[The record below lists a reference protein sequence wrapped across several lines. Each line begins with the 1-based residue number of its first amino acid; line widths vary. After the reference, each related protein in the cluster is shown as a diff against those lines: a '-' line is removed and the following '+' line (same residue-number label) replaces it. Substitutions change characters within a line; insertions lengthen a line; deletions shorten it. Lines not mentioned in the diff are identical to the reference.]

1 MIRNS
6 RTFDRALSL
15 ITLMA
20 IVMASFPVF
29 PRVAEAASVTGLVEL
44 MPNPDNGVG
53 DGNGEWL
60 RVTNTGTSSLDITGW
75 QIEDAQAFSYTFGSV
90 ILLPSD
96 EYVVC
101 ANASTTLNGGITC
114 DDEWGG
120 GGTWNNGAGGDT
132 LTLLDDSSVE
142 VVSFSYTDPADE
154 QIFSQA
160 FSYDATPVPECS
172 SEDDVDLTTFD
183 TFSLASV
190 NGQNDWSSTGP
201 YDQEVVENTYGF
213 EEFGCKSLRIS
224 NAVTTGAFGDQTFAA
239 PTTGAAGEST
249 VASNNHFEAQF
260 DIASTM
266 PELQSGLVLSVSPDD
281 GNGSRMSYLSFTD
294 TADGIDVVFYDV
306 TNAGPFPSTT
316 TWNATEVATLDRDE
330 SHTIKF
336 VMDFVDGP
344 ANDVVKIYI
353 NNVLVHT
360 GTSWED
366 YYRYDSEQTGNGNA
380 LFPVDTLIFRAG
392 GTAVPANDENGFLFD
407 NMSLLVSEGEPDTK
421 VLVDVLVTPS
431 DLIEAADVPTMYDE
445 QESWFFYNDETDT
458 IDNTLGSF
466 VDGPDTAPLGDG
478 SVEISVSGT
487 QRRNLATY
495 QFSGTKLEDITDLE
509 FSTYNPSAG
518 NGGSSDRSAYL
529 NFNVDF
535 TGADTWQK
543 RLVYLPSQNGTVDQN
558 DWQEWDAID
567 GGDALWS
574 WSGFAAN
581 GNKWPDNNTNEYR
594 TWDDLLASFPNIAV
608 RTTDSWLGLRVGE
621 PYSDG
626 YTENID
632 KFVIG
637 IDTGT
642 TTTITTYDFD
652 PEQTSTVEICKM
664 NEDRDRLYGWTLM
677 LLGDKVETVNVPSTG
692 TEVFSANNLDGD
704 YAFIANGSYIYR
716 PGYMGSTTDAAYSMR
731 TDGNDPID
739 PTGHPFDPWVR
750 VNDFN
755 SPYQGY
761 LGITVDGALGA
772 TDWGNIFNPLH
783 EYALQYNG
791 EGTPAG
797 FKIVDSAYGDNSGS
811 LTVDIYEGYVDVTGE
826 DGCVTFEDVPYG
838 DYVVDEIMKDGWF
851 NVSGLG
857 KVTVDGEEETFNVVN
872 TDEAPQP
879 TSSVQICKIDE
890 SETALPGWTLMLRGD
905 EVDDLEVPA
914 NTMAGVDST
923 SLEGGMSYLAHVS
936 GTWLNNREPDNHV
949 DAEYSTEDGWA
960 TYMDGFTGYGANIL
974 ELQVAENF
982 MNWGAYNEDH
992 EYTASFVPGTDG
1004 PVNFRIFDGNDPTP
1018 EAGWYA
1024 DNSGSLDVT
1033 IEEGYVG
1040 VTGDTGCVTFEN
1052 VPYGTYEVDEIMQEG
1067 WSNISGLDEVIVD
1080 GEEEVFT
1087 VKNQTPEPPRMC
1099 SVTVVSDEDNEVEE
1113 TGDNAVEAWA
1123 HAAWTAI
1130 IDGAEWIWGSEYV
1143 TNPAVT
1149 EVQTF
1154 VKEFEWSGG
1163 VASSSLVIA
1172 TDNYYE
1178 VYLNGDF
1185 VASSTENSL
1194 FTDANK
1200 DTIDV
1205 SSFVEV
1211 GNNTLEIKVTN
1222 LGVPGSSPTSNPAGL
1237 KYNLTVVSDETGE
1250 DCMFAPEADLEIT
1263 RPETEDQVLSG
1274 EYTFEAE
1281 YVDADSD
1288 ADPVQWAIR
1297 AGTCNSGS
1305 SNIVAGNVDQF
1316 SGASSTPYMW
1326 NGASFSSTIDMSDW
1340 EEGKYCFVVNPTE
1353 DSAPYFRET
1362 RWFTLEHPEPTQCLI
1377 VSDTST
1383 LVVDNNDFA
1392 VETWDEHNNWTH
1404 DINGATWIWDSFYV
1418 EDPEATTTRTFKETF
1433 NVTEVGAAELDIA
1446 ADNTYTVYING
1457 DQVVER
1463 LNANN
1468 YQTPDEYDVT
1478 SFIDEGDNELE
1489 IIVTNI
1495 GTDDSIAKSNPAGL
1509 LFRLEIETDGGQ
1521 CLSTTEPDE
1530 GEPEPTPTYEVFGF
1544 AWDDENENGIKDE
1557 DESYLPGVSVTIGN
1571 GTTSAA
1577 TTTDAGG
1584 RYYFMSTPGSWTLSA
1599 VLSDWNLTYP
1609 DTDDGNHEVTV
1620 VATTTGAFD
1629 FGFNEDSGGGGGGS
1643 RTAGNDDDGNDG
1655 PDGQVAGTSTTF
1667 GVGGGIDLWEDLR
1680 NEIGNSGG
1688 PFGSVLGATAEA
1700 QELDATTTIE
1710 VGDDEA
1716 TPSEDDE
1723 ENTSA
1728 PWKNWLCDYLWL
1740 LPLLWIIVSAL
1751 AYWRKESYEDP
1762 RAMLWTQIIF
1772 GAVAFILLVTY
1783 FIWEVPCAWVPSA
1796 IVAIGSAV
1804 MSYYGKE

>member
-6 RTFDRALSL
+6 HTFDRALSL

-29 PRVAEAASVTGLVEL
+29 PRVAEAADTIFEDGFENNPAFTSPAWTADPQWGATGSSAHSGSKKAKVEGSDTDADVLETTIDTSGYEDITLSFWYRYEGLEDDDTVLVEWF
-44 MPNPDNGVG
+44 
-53 DGNGEWL
+53 DG
-60 RVTNTGTSSLDITGW
+60 SS
-75 QIEDAQAFSYTFGSV
+75 
-90 ILLPSD
+90 
-96 EYVVC
+96 
-101 ANASTTLNGGITC
+101 
-114 DDEWGG
+114 
-120 GGTWNNGAGGDT
+120 WNNVESFVGQAGDADDVLVWTQLSEVLPAGAEDNPSFAIRFTSEMDAGNDQFF
-132 LTLLDDSSVE
+132 LDD
-142 VVSFSYTDPADE
+142 VVIDGEEIVDGPA
-154 QIFSQA
+154 
-160 FSYDATPVPECS
+160 VPECS

-260 DIASTM
+260 DIASTK
-266 PELQSGLVLSVSPDD
+266 PELQSGLALSVSPDD

-306 TNAGPFPSTT
+306 TNTGPLPSTT

-353 NNVLVHT
+353 NDVLVHT

-366 YYRYDSEQTGNGNA
+366 YYRYDSEQTGNGNV

-392 GTAVPANDENGFLFD
+392 GTAVPANDGNGFLFD
-407 NMSLLVSEGEPDTK
+407 NLSLLVSEGEPDTE

-431 DLIEAADVPTMYDE
+431 DLIEAADVPTMYDDE
-445 QESWFFYNDETDT
+445 ESWFFYNDETDT

-495 QFSGTKLEDITDLE
+495 QFSGTKLADITELK

-518 NGGSSDRSAYL
+518 NGGGSDRSAYL

-543 RLVYLPSQNGTVDQN
+543 RIAYVPSQNGTVDQN

-567 GGDALWS
+567 GGDALWW

-594 TWDDLLASFPNIAV
+594 TWDDLLTSFPNIAV

-652 PEQTSTVEICKM
+652 PEQTATVKICKM
-664 NEDRDRLYGWTLM
+664 NEDQDRLDGWTLM
-677 LLGDKVETVNVPSTG
+677 LLGDKVETVDVPSNG
-692 TEVFSANNLDGD
+692 SEVFSTNNLDGD

-716 PGYMGSTTDAAYSMR
+716 PGYTGSTTDAAYSMR

-750 VNDFN
+750 VNDFG
-755 SPYQGY
+755 SPYEGY
-761 LGITVDGALGA
+761 LGITVDGALGT
-772 TDWGNIFNPLH
+772 TDWGSIFNPLH
-783 EYALQYNG
+783 EYALQYSG
-791 EGTPAG
+791 EGDPAS
-797 FKIVDSAYGDNSGS
+797 FKIVDSAYGDNSGT
-811 LTVDIYEGYVDVTGE
+811 LTVDIYEGYADVTGE
-826 DGCVTFEDVPYG
+826 DGCVTFDDVPLG
-838 DYVVDEIMKDGWF
+838 DYVI
-851 NVSGLG
+851 
-857 KVTVDGEEETFNVVN
+857 
-872 TDEAPQP
+872 
-879 TSSVQICKIDE
+879 
-890 SETALPGWTLMLRGD
+890 
-905 EVDDLEVPA
+905 
-914 NTMAGVDST
+914 
-923 SLEGGMSYLAHVS
+923 
-936 GTWLNNREPDNHV
+936 
-949 DAEYSTEDGWA
+949 
-960 TYMDGFTGYGANIL
+960 
-974 ELQVAENF
+974 
-982 MNWGAYNEDH
+982 
-992 EYTASFVPGTDG
+992 
-1004 PVNFRIFDGNDPTP
+1004 
-1018 EAGWYA
+1018 
-1024 DNSGSLDVT
+1024 
-1033 IEEGYVG
+1033 
-1040 VTGDTGCVTFEN
+1040 
-1052 VPYGTYEVDEIMQEG
+1052 DEIMQEG
-1067 WSNISGLDEVIVD
+1067 WSNLSGLGEVVVD

-1087 VKNQTPEPPRMC
+1087 VVNQTPLPPQMC
-1099 SVTVVSDEDNEVEE
+1099 SVTVVSDETNYVEQTE
-1113 TGDNAVEAWA
+1113 ENAVL
-1123 HAAWTAI
+1123 AWTHQNWTAVI
-1130 IDGAEWIWGSEYV
+1130 ELAEWIWGSDVEE
-1143 TNPAVT
+1143 TPGGPST
-1149 EVQTF
+1149 ETF
-1154 VKEFEWSGG
+1154 VKTFEWSGG
-1163 VASSSLVIA
+1163 VASATLDIA
-1172 TDNYYE
+1172 ADNQYT
-1178 VYLNGDF
+1178 VYLNGVE
-1185 VASSTENSL
+1185 VASSSEENNFQIGTQENDL
-1194 FTDANK
+1194 
-1200 DTIDV
+1200 DV
-1205 SSFVEV
+1205 SSEIITGINELVIEV
-1211 GNNTLEIKVTN
+1211 VN
-1222 LGVPGSSPTSNPAGL
+1222 LNGEPSTSNPAGL
-1237 KYNLTVVSDETGE
+1237 MYNLTVVSDETGE

-1281 YVDADSD
+1281 YIDADD
-1288 ADPVQWAIR
+1288 NADPVQWAIR

-1305 SNIVAGNVDQF
+1305 RTVAGNVDQF

-1326 NGASFSSTIDMSDW
+1326 NGASFSSTIDMDGW
-1340 EEGKYCFVVNPTE
+1340 EEGEYCFVVNPTE
-1353 DSAPYFRET
+1353 DGGTNFRET

-1383 LVVDNNDFA
+1383 LVVENNDFA

-1404 DINGATWIWDSFYV
+1404 DIADATWIWDSFYV

-1433 NVTEVGAAELDIA
+1433 TVTEVGAAELDIA

-1457 DQVVER
+1457 DLVAEH

-1478 SFIDEGDNELE
+1478 SFIDEGENELE
-1489 IIVTNI
+1489 IIVTNNPL
-1495 GTDDSIAKSNPAGL
+1495 DNSIPKTNPAGL

-1521 CLSTTEPDE
+1521 CLSTTEPDD

-1544 AWDDENENGIKDE
+1544 AWNDDNANDVKDGEEGYLAGVAVEITNG
-1557 DESYLPGVSVTIGN
+1557 S
-1571 GTTSAA
+1571 TTVA

-1584 RYYFMSTPGSWTLSA
+1584 RYYFMVASDTWTLSA
-1599 VLSDWNLTYP
+1599 ALSGWYLTYP
-1609 DTDDGNHEVTV
+1609 NTATSTHEAVV
-1620 VATTTGAFD
+1620 VATTSGPYD
-1629 FGFNEDSGGGGGGS
+1629 FGLDANEAIVEDDGGS
-1643 RTAGNDDDGNDG
+1643 DRVNNDDDDNNDDDGTDTG

-1723 ENTSA
+1723 ENASA